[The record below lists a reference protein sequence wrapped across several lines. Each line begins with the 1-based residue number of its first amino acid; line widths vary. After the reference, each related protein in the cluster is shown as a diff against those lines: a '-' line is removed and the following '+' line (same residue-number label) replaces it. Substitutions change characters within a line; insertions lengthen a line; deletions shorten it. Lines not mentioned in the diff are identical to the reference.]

1 MLGRLQ
7 NQRSNFNVLDWKQQR
22 RKQVRLVKQ
31 ICLYPP
37 QAFSKRK
44 RYHRSK
50 KIPGEDMERRYAST
64 GPNRMMFEM
73 YS

>member
-1 MLGRLQ
+1 MLGGLQ
-7 NQRSNFNVLDWKQQR
+7 NQRSNFNAPEWKQQGA
-22 RKQVRLVKQ
+22 KQVRLVNQ
-31 ICLYPP
+31 FSLSPP